1 MNKSV
6 QPHRRF
12 RVRIADFVLITALVA
27 AAFVPLLFL
36 RGKPAKNVSVI
47 LNGNT
52 VCERPL
58 DKDREYT
65 IDGVGKVVVKDGK
78 AFVRDMTCP
87 DKTCE
92 KMGKISSAGNSVI
105 CLPNRLAVV
114 VDAGGEVD
122 AVVG

>member
-1 MNKSV
+1 MNK
-6 QPHRRF
+6 PLRPRGLY
-12 RVRIADFVLITALVA
+12 RARIADFILITALIV
-27 AAFVPLLFL
+27 AAFVPWLFL
-36 RGKPAKNVSVI
+36 RGKPAKSVSVI

-52 VCERPL
+52 VCEMPL

-65 IDGVGKVVVKDGK
+65 IDGVGKVIVKDGK
-78 AFVRDMTCP
+78 AFVRDMTCS

-92 KMGKISSAGNSVI
+92 KMGKISSSGNSVV